1 MEKYLKPMTKHCI
14 KEIYEQLEHSIYKI
28 NENIGNYDLGFFTKI
43 KYHQKHIPVLITNI
57 NIFKN
62 LSNDNITIT
71 MNNKLKLIEL
81 GDIRYTNE
89 EYNIAIIEIKENK
102 NYKLNF
108 IEIDEN
114 IYQKDFD
121 TYYDKESIYFIQY
134 NNNKDI
140 IVSYGL
146 IYQINDIE
154 INYSS
159 NINSKSKGSFIFNLN
174 NNKIIGI
181 HGFNSYYY
189 HKGINIK
196 YLIKK
201 FIDEIIRRK
210 YENNFKNE
218 INLLIGINHE
228 NIKSKVYFLDNY
240 EYKDKNGIIHF
251 HDNLKELNSK
261 NTKLYIEE
269 KEYKY
274 EKYFIPEKEGN
285 YHIKLIFTNK
295 LKDCSYMFAGCGNI
309 INIDFDNFHTKD
321 ITNMEYMFYSDD

>member
-62 LSNDNITIT
+62 LSNDKITIT

-181 HGFNSYYY
+181 HGFNY
-189 HKGINIK
+189 IIIIK
-196 YLIKK
+196 ELTLNTLLK
-201 FIDEIIRRK
+201 
-210 YENNFKNE
+210 
-218 INLLIGINHE
+218 NLLM
-228 NIKSKVYFLDNY
+228 KS
-240 EYKDKNGIIHF
+240 
-251 HDNLKELNSK
+251 
-261 NTKLYIEE
+261 
-269 KEYKY
+269 
-274 EKYFIPEKEGN
+274 
-285 YHIKLIFTNK
+285 
-295 LKDCSYMFAGCGNI
+295 
-309 INIDFDNFHTKD
+309 
-321 ITNMEYMFYSDD
+321 